1 MDPRLHERIP
11 RMKKLRFEVPLEKM
25 PLAVL
30 CNALS
35 IRCKEEAC
43 IPYDSTVTDRKCP
56 RRERHTV
63 RSGKVR
69 ELFEKQSMA
78 GKDML
83 FEVVEIIADR
93 P

>member
-1 MDPRLHERIP
+1 
-11 RMKKLRFEVPLEKM
+11 M

-30 CNALS
+30 GNTLS
-35 IRCKEEAC
+35 IRCKKEAC

-63 RSGKVR
+63 RPCKVG

-83 FEVVEIIADR
+83 FEVMKIIADR
-93 P
+93 PQLGEYKEITLSAASSIMEKHD